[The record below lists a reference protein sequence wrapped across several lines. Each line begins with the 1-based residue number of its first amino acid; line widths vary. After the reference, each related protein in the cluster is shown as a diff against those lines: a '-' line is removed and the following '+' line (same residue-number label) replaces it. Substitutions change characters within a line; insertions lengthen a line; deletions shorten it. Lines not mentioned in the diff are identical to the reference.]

1 MGFEPCQ
8 KPKSACSS
16 RDFEVCI
23 SLSVAENNTFGKK
36 RHNAMTTLP
45 SPSLRDILSPSPA
58 VSAAAGAATA
68 GPSNSAY
75 LSPLQHS
82 LVYELTTRR
91 AHIHAQRLRARFW
104 REREQRLSTGSLDEG
119 AEHEEEEELDRL
131 IEERKARLELLR
143 LRRALRDTIVENA
156 DAAFVINRSLST
168 TQPPPFLAHGEP
180 ALHVDG

>member
-1 MGFEPCQ
+1 
-8 KPKSACSS
+8 
-16 RDFEVCI
+16 
-23 SLSVAENNTFGKK
+23 
-36 RHNAMTTLP
+36 MTTLP

-104 REREQRLSTGSLDEG
+104 REREQRLASGSLDEG
-119 AEHEEEEELDRL
+119 AEHEEEELDRL